1 MRVYKH
7 LKKTMLGLFVLLGVV
22 FSRKSILARAL
33 NTHYQANSLT
43 LDSNLNKSE
52 LSNHEPKNET
62 STANSLYPNT
72 LNNVNIIYN
81 EWEDDDVS
89 LYEYYRPIYTHEHIR
104 NLLRDVIAISEW
116 GLNRIWGKV
125 ADYSGKI
132 KKLENSC
139 GEMKKNLST
148 VIENLE
154 NPAYNYQNKT
164 FQNTFSLLKTK
175 RADLIQCVKS
185 NYNTLNNDI
194 KELANYDRYSMYEVM
209 KINPSMII
217 VPIYNTRIDL
227 IKNEIEKDSTKIK
240 SLSLNEAET
249 VSNFINQ
256 IASIIENEPELKTN
270 LDTIKFMHKQI
281 NHIIK
286 LYKKYTENYNTKYN
300 IIMKLQKIENAYK
313 VSTANAVK
321 YISDLG
327 ENYAN
332 SKYNY
337 NILIDLDRL
346 YNSKKTQMNNIFIFL
361 TQILIGKV
369 DPSSNKIVQDDIYYY
384 NMSQPKEI
392 LNNLKDLFHKT
403 FGKNVDSYDKNLDLK
418 DSENENND
426 VIAKA
431 VLLINQLEDLIKSME
446 SIYNNDAPISEIQ
459 TEINRKTNIVD
470 LNEKLNG
477 FKIAIEEAKKWK
489 TKKNSTI
496 SALKEK
502 YEIVRNL
509 QTQINQLYQSFSEK
523 IRERKYVQ
531 ESKSILKIKV
541 EHINEKKKDLEKL
554 IELKKD
560 IENHINQI
568 NILLNNPLYE
578 VEEYENKKN
587 KINDD
592 IGLEFKNFYNDDL
605 ENLVAEC
612 SNLIDDNIIEA
623 AQNEEQIKKYLED
636 VDAKYNKINNIKF
649 NEIAKVLNNVSNKKE
664 SLLELI
670 NEIKKYTYYHMI
682 NDLSSMLNKVQTVDE
697 HLTPNMNS
705 YLGLCNE
712 LKSYKEEILKKKNS
726 IVQNDYINN
735 GNYPDYGH
743 DSKKLLEYG
752 NNFLSKEKIILK
764 FIEEM
769 SKISDEV
776 KTALPKY
783 DNEAKKIT
791 PNSSGEYSQV
801 KKIIEQIKEYT
812 SEDYLNKC
820 RKKLNDIKTE
830 ITDAT
835 KQIQDSNKS
844 MENFKMLNN
853 ALQQY
858 QSVNELVKNIIN
870 GKNVLDV
877 LLSQSIQTIQNYD
890 NVNEEIKNSS
900 IETLNNKISMINSK
914 LNTAA
919 INDLE
924 TKLSSLKEYFIS
936 SKQKILENDEVYFD
950 DLLQNINQIDQVQN
964 LTNELNEQYISLKM
978 DVEKS
983 INDINKE
990 IQNHQN
996 GSSQMHG
1003 INEEI
1008 QNHQNGSSQMHGN
1021 TLDKTNEILS
1031 DNNSSETN
1039 YTNDDDTEN
1048 NNKQKGYF
1056 DPKNSSYY
1064 AYAGVATLFVG
1075 IYCSI
1080 ATQTNKNVDEAS
1092 FSREVEYF
1100 DGVENWKYDHNDD
1113 IEIYLDENNYM

>member
-1 MRVYKH
+1 MREYKH
-7 LKKTMLGLFVLLGVV
+7 LKKAVIGLFVLLGVV

-43 LDSNLNKSE
+43 LDSNLNKSG
-52 LSNHEPKNET
+52 LSNNEPKNET
-62 STANSLYPNT
+62 STDNSLYPNT
-72 LNNVNIIYN
+72 LNTIDIIYN
-81 EWEDDDVS
+81 EWEDNDVS
-89 LYEYYRPIYTHEHIR
+89 LYEYYKPIYAHEHIR
-104 NLLRDVIAISEW
+104 NLLYDVIAITEW

-139 GEMKKNLST
+139 GEMKKSLST

-154 NPAYNYQNKT
+154 NPAYNYQNKI

-175 RADLIQCVKS
+175 REDLIQCVKS
-185 NYNTLNNDI
+185 NYSTLSNDI
-194 KELANYDRYSMYEVM
+194 KQLANYDKYSMYEVM
-209 KINPSMII
+209 KINPPLIT
-217 VPIYNTRIDL
+217 VPIYNARIDL
-227 IKNEIEKDSTKIK
+227 IKNEIEKDLTKIK

-256 IASIIENEPELKTN
+256 IASIVENEPELKTN

-286 LYKKYTENYNTKYN
+286 LHKKYTENYNTKYN
-300 IIMKLQKIENAYK
+300 IIMKLQKFESPYK
-313 VSTANAVK
+313 VSTAHTVK
-321 YISDLG
+321 SISDLG

-337 NILIDLDRL
+337 NILIELDKL
-346 YNSKKTQMNNIFIFL
+346 YNNKKTQMNNIFIFL
-361 TQILIGKV
+361 TQILTGKV
-369 DPSSNKIVQDDIYYY
+369 DPSSNKIIHDDSYDY

-403 FGKNVDSYDKNLDLK
+403 FGKSVDSYDKNVSSK
-418 DSENENND
+418 DSENESNNA
-426 VIAKA
+426 IAKT

-446 SIYNNDAPISEIQ
+446 SIYNNNAPISEIQ
-459 TEINRKTNIVD
+459 TEINRKTNKVD

-477 FKIAIEEAKKWK
+477 FKNAIEEAKKWK
-489 TKKNSTI
+489 TKKKSTI
-496 SALKEK
+496 STLKEK
-502 YEIVRNL
+502 YEIVLNL
-509 QTQINQLYQSFSEK
+509 QAQINQLCQSFSEK
-523 IRERKYVQ
+523 DRERKYVQ

-541 EHINEKKKDLEKL
+541 KHINEKKKDLEKL

-568 NILLNNPLYE
+568 NTLLNNPLYE
-578 VEEYENKKN
+578 VAEYENKKN
-587 KINDD
+587 KINND
-592 IGLEFKNFYNDDL
+592 IELTFKNFYNGGL

-612 SNLIDDNIIEA
+612 SNLIDENTIEA

-636 VDAKYNKINNIKF
+636 MDAKHNKINNIKF
-649 NEIAKVLNNVSNKKE
+649 DEIAKVLNNVSNKKE

-670 NEIKKYTYYHMI
+670 TEIKKYTYYHMI

-712 LKSYKEEILKKKNS
+712 LKSYKEEILKKKNL
-726 IVQNDYINN
+726 IVQNNYINN
-735 GNYPDYGH
+735 GNYPDYGY
-743 DSKKLLEYG
+743 DSKKLLEYS
-752 NNFLSKEKIILK
+752 NNFLSKENIILK
-764 FIEEM
+764 DIEEM

-776 KTALPKY
+776 KTVLPKY

-791 PNSSGEYSQV
+791 TISSGEYSQV

-820 RKKLNDIKTE
+820 RKKLNDVKTE
-830 ITDAT
+830 INGAT
-835 KQIQDSNKS
+835 KQIQDSNKN
-844 MENFKMLNN
+844 MENLKMLNN
-853 ALQQY
+853 VMQQY
-858 QSVNELVKNIIN
+858 QSVNELIKNIIN
-870 GKNVLDV
+870 GKNVLDG

-890 NVNEEIKNSS
+890 NVNEKIKNSS
-900 IETLNNKISMINSK
+900 IETLNNKISMINTK

-924 TKLSSLKEYFIS
+924 TRLSSLKEYFIS
-936 SKQKILENDEVYFD
+936 IKQKILENSEVHVD
-950 DLLQNINQIDQVQN
+950 NLLQNVNQIDQVQN

-983 INDINKE
+983 INDINEE
-990 IQNHQN
+990 IQKHQN
-996 GSSQMHG
+996 ESSQMY
-1003 INEEI
+1003 
-1008 QNHQNGSSQMHGN
+1008 GN
-1021 TLDKTNEILS
+1021 TLDKTNEVLS

-1048 NNKQKGYF
+1048 NNKQNGYF

-1064 AYAGVATLFVG
+1064 AYAGVATMFVG
-1075 IYCSI
+1075 VYCSI
-1080 ATQTNKNVDEAS
+1080 ATQTNKNDEEAS
-1092 FSREVEYF
+1092 FNKEVEYF
-1100 DGVENWKYDHNDD
+1100 DGAENWRYDQNDD